1 MSGSTDLS
9 IVTIFI
15 APTTPCHSEIFETSK
30 QGMRAIL
37 KFHSLI
43 SDFPFFFFFFAF
55 VFVLVFVLKLNRNIT
70 MSA

>member
-9 IVTIFI
+9 IATMFI
-15 APTTPCHSEIFETSK
+15 APAIPCHSQIFETSK

-43 SDFPFFFFFFAF
+43 SDFPFFVVVVF
-55 VFVLVFVLKLNRNIT
+55 VFKIK
-70 MSA
+70 

>member
-9 IVTIFI
+9 IATMFI
-15 APTTPCHSEIFETSK
+15 APATPCHSQIFETSK

-43 SDFPFFFFFFAF
+43 SDFPFFVFFVVF
-55 VFVLVFVLKLNRNIT
+55 VFKIK
-70 MSA
+70 

>member
-9 IVTIFI
+9 IATMFI
-15 APTTPCHSEIFETSK
+15 APATPCHSQIFETSK

-43 SDFPFFFFFFAF
+43 SDFPFFVFFVVVVF
-55 VFVLVFVLKLNRNIT
+55 VFKIK
-70 MSA
+70 

>member
-9 IVTIFI
+9 IVTMFI
-15 APTTPCHSEIFETSK
+15 APTTHFHSQIFETSK

-43 SDFPFFFFFFAF
+43 SDFPFFCFFVVV
-55 VFVLVFVLKLNRNIT
+55 VFKIK
-70 MSA
+70 

>member
-9 IVTIFI
+9 IATMFI
-15 APTTPCHSEIFETSK
+15 APATPCHSQIFETSM

-43 SDFPFFFFFFAF
+43 SDFPFFVFVVF
-55 VFVLVFVLKLNRNIT
+55 VFKIK
-70 MSA
+70 

>member
-9 IVTIFI
+9 IVTMFI
-15 APTTPCHSEIFETSK
+15 ASTTSCHSQIFETSK

-43 SDFPFFFFFFAF
+43 SDFPFFCFFVVVVF
-55 VFVLVFVLKLNRNIT
+55 VFKIK
-70 MSA
+70 

>member
-9 IVTIFI
+9 IATMFI
-15 APTTPCHSEIFETSK
+15 APATPCHSQIFETSK

-43 SDFPFFFFFFAF
+43 SDFSFFVFFFVVVF
-55 VFVLVFVLKLNRNIT
+55 VFKIK
-70 MSA
+70 